1 MAINHASSCVEIFQK
16 KKKTLFN
23 VIIYPKTIQGVFMAN
38 ESIKG
43 EACQLKGILAT
54 EFDSYYQIPDYQ
66 RPYQWTEENCEKL
79 LDDLFSSYEYYKGS
93 GYFCGSLVLIVIN
106 TDSETNAET
115 YDIVDGQQRLSTFI
129 LLAKVLADLYN
140 DCLDPEYLEYL
151 QESWKDRYTERKRLS
166 FNTIGSNA
174 EDDFAYAL
182 EHFNDSQASKN
193 KNNKNNY
200 LKNAVCLKDYL
211 REKEIENINKFI
223 EWLYSN
229 VVFITI
235 TCPDADKALR
245 IFNVLNARGLALNA
259 TDIFKGELLKK
270 LTEEK
275 EQEELAT
282 RWEDLYQKCLDNGF
296 TMEILFSQYLVYLE
310 PKTSREKMEKRL
322 VTWFKNLNK
331 TPLEYL
337 DGVEDFYNAYV
348 EVLEMP
354 DRYAHLL
361 SYKEDNYWRVILCA
375 SLLHRYN
382 ESEIGAL
389 KELLVKFYYQ
399 NWVAEQTKTTR
410 SQTCCNIINA
420 LKEKKS
426 VENIASIV
434 KKYFN
439 DKNITQRFKENLQDS
454 NLYTKFYLINGKSGK
469 KNSWLKP
476 ILILA
481 NYFMSDNANPTYIK
495 MDDDLHVERILPQNP
510 DPSSQWVKDFSEE
523 ERELYTHSL
532 ANLTLLGGKK
542 NTKALSQVLN
552 QDFKEKK
559 EIYMGNAVKLGKDKR
574 GREKTFKVMTCY
586 KMTIDI
592 AQYTEWTPKSL
603 EKRKEELIQKI
614 ESVLTLQGSAPRK

>member
-1 MAINHASSCVEIFQK
+1 MTKI
-16 KKKTLFN
+16 
-23 VIIYPKTIQGVFMAN
+23 
-38 ESIKG
+38 ESEDSYLQDI
-43 EACQLKGILAT
+43 LKDKL
-54 EFDSYYQIPDYQ
+54 YYQIPIYQ

-79 LDDLFSSYEYYKGS
+79 LDDLFFNYEDDREGD
-93 GYFCGSLVLIVIN
+93 YFCGSLVLVKSDPRSKTEI
-106 TDSETNAET
+106 

-129 LLAKVLADLYN
+129 LLAKVLATLYSER
-140 DCLDPEYLEYL
+140 LDPTKSKSQEYL
-151 QESWKDRYTERKRLS
+151 QESWSDRHEHKGKKKKKRLD
-166 FNTIGSNA
+166 FDLVGSSA
-174 EDDFAYAL
+174 KKDFQDALDFFDDL
-182 EHFNDSQASKN
+182 DASKGEN
-193 KNNKNNY
+193 SKSNGSSKSKNNY
-200 LKNAVCLKDYL
+200 LKNAICLKDYL
-211 REKEIENINKFI
+211 EKKEIEDIDDFI

-235 TCPDADKALR
+235 TCHDADKALR

-296 TMEILFSQYLVYLE
+296 AMETLFSQYLIYLE
-310 PKTSREKMEKRL
+310 PKTSREKIEKRL

-382 ESEIGAL
+382 ESEIETL
-389 KELLVKFYYQ
+389 KKLLVKFYYQ
-399 NWVAEQTKTTR
+399 HWVARTKQ
-410 SQTCCNIINA
+410 SQIEQTCCNMIKA

-426 VENIASIV
+426 MEHILSIARTNLALYSV
-434 KKYFN
+434 M
-439 DKNITQRFKENLQDS
+439 QHFKENLGDS
-454 NLYTKFYLINGKSGK
+454 HVYKKQPTKNPY
-469 KNSWLKP
+469 LKP
-476 ILILA
+476 ILILVE
-481 NYFMSDNANPTYIK
+481 YFISDDPRPKRIEKN
-495 MDDDLHVERILPQNP
+495 DFHVEHILPQKP

-532 ANLTLLGGKK
+532 ANLTLLGGTK
-542 NTKALSQVLN
+542 NSQASNL
-552 QDFKEKK
+552 DFKDKK
-559 EIYMGNAVKLGKDKR
+559 KIYMGEENKLNKK
-574 GREKTFKVMTCY
+574 KTPRVMTCY

-592 AQYTEWTPKSL
+592 AHKYTEWTPKSL
-603 EKRKEELIQKI
+603 EKRKEELIKII
-614 ESVLTLQGSAPRK
+614 ESVLTL

>member
-1 MAINHASSCVEIFQK
+1 MAKI
-16 KKKTLFN
+16 
-23 VIIYPKTIQGVFMAN
+23 
-38 ESIKG
+38 
-43 EACQLKGILAT
+43 
-54 EFDSYYQIPDYQ
+54 DSYEWYLKDTLKKGLYHQIPIYQ

-79 LDDLFSSYEYYKGS
+79 LDDLFFNYEDDRES
-93 GYFCGSLVLIVIN
+93 DYFCGSLVLVKSDPN
-106 TDSETNAET
+106 SKTET

-140 DCLDPEYLEYL
+140 GLDPEYLEYL

-200 LKNAVCLKDYL
+200 LKNAICLKDYL
-211 REKEIENINKFI
+211 RKKEIKNINSFI

-229 VVFITI
+229 VKFVAI

-259 TDIFKGELLKK
+259 TDIFKGELLK
-270 LTEEK
+270 
-275 EQEELAT
+275 ELAKEEDQKKLVS
-282 RWEDLYQKCLDNGF
+282 RWNALSQKCSDNDL
-296 TMEILFSQYLVYLE
+296 TMETLFSWYLDYLN
-310 PKTSREKMEKRL
+310 PVTSKEKMEKRL

-337 DGVEDFYNAYV
+337 KGVEDFYNAYC
-348 EVLEMP
+348 EILEMQ
-354 DRYAHLL
+354 DRHAHLL
-361 SYKEDNYWRVILCA
+361 SYKDDDYLHVILCA
-375 SLLHRYN
+375 SLLHHYSDQDI
-382 ESEIGAL
+382 EAL

-399 NWVAEQTKTTR
+399 DWVAGQTKSTR
-410 SQTCCNIINA
+410 SQTCCNIIIA

-426 VENIASIV
+426 VRYIASIV
-434 KKYFN
+434 VKKYLD
-439 DKNITQRFKENLQDS
+439 DKNITQRFRDNLQDS
-454 NLYTKFYLINGKSGK
+454 NLYTKFYFAGKSVK

-476 ILILA
+476 VLILVE
-481 NYFMSDNANPTYIK
+481 YFVSDDPYPKRIQ
-495 MDDDLHVERILPQNP
+495 MDKNLHVEHILPQNP

-523 ERELYTHSL
+523 ERGLYTHSL

-542 NTKALSQVLN
+542 NAQASNL
-552 QDFKEKK
+552 DFKDKK
-559 EIYMGNAVKLGKDKR
+559 KIYMGEEIKLNKK
-574 GREKTFKVMTCY
+574 KVMTCY
-586 KMTIDI
+586 KMTIDV

-603 EKRKEELIQKI
+603 EKRKEELIKII
-614 ESVLTLQGSAPRK
+614 ESVLTL